1 MSARIPRYLLV
12 VFALCV
18 CLALAACDGN
28 AATSVLAPTGTQAPE
43 LEPTATLAPP
53 SATPIPT
60 ATSVPPSA
68 TSVPPTKTP
77 LPTATPVTPTATPLP
92 PTKAVNS
99 RPRAATT
106 PKPAATKGT
115 TGGGVSSQPSTLQ
128 KSAQQALDT
137 VLAMTGILDQMLQ
150 GGAELCAPL
159 LEKHQ
164 SLHNAPQYDMS
175 NQAVQMQQ
183 AYALYR
189 QGIDLVDSEAAKM
202 QACGH
207 GGGSI
212 GRNDSAILH
221 RTFAQAASL
230 FGQAIDLTKRAGG
243 VSPSMPLADVVARV
257 RAAMSYVGRVFQG
270 GGQCAPFI
278 DEYNIL
284 ANAPSYDVSAQPA
297 NVQTAYGL
305 YRHALEIAIPK
316 VMLAVDTCN
325 AGGGSVNKLDY
336 EKALPVLREA
346 EGLLIQAVSLLGQ

>member
-1 MSARIPRYLLV
+1 MSARIPRSLLV

-28 AATSVLAPTGTQAPE
+28 AATSVLAPTGTPAPN

-53 SATPIPT
+53 SATPVPT
-60 ATSVPPSA
+60 STAVPPSA
-68 TSVPPTKTP
+68 TSAPPTKTP
-77 LPTATPVTPTATPLP
+77 LPTATPVTPTATPP
-92 PTKAVNS
+92 SPTKALTNT
-99 RPRAATT
+99 PRAATT
-106 PKPAATKGT
+106 PKPTATKS

-137 VLAMTGILDQMLQ
+137 VLAMTGVLDQMFQ

-159 LEKHQ
+159 LEKYQ
-164 SLHNAPQYDMS
+164 SLHNAPQYDMG
-175 NQAVQMQQ
+175 NQPVQMQQ

-189 QGIDLVDSEAAKM
+189 QGIDVVDSQLAMM
-202 QACGH
+202 QACGK

-212 GRNDSAILH
+212 GRNDSGTLH
-221 RTFAQAASL
+221 RVFAQAAGL
-230 FGQAIDLTKRAGG
+230 FGQAIDLTKRASG
-243 VSPSMPLADVVARV
+243 VSPSMPLVDVVARV
-257 RAAMSYVGRVFQG
+257 RAAMSYIGRVFQG

-284 ANAPSYDVSAQPA
+284 ANAPTYDVSTQPA

-316 VMLAVDTCN
+316 IMLAVEVCN
-325 AGGGSVNKLDY
+325 KGGGSVNRLDY
-336 EKALPVLREA
+336 AKALPVLREA
-346 EGLLIQAVSLLGQ
+346 EGLLNQAVSLLGQ